1 MILIVL
7 IWLDPRKM
15 ILRFLDW
22 DMNIPTSC
30 YITELLLQYSIKSSD
45 LVKCVRGGKGRKKK
59 TCLYESVRDMKQE
72 FYKSVKEVNISIIKA
87 SLSF

>member
-1 MILIVL
+1 
-7 IWLDPRKM
+7 M

-45 LVKCVRGGKGRKKK
+45 MVKCVRGGKGRKKK
-59 TCLYESVRDMKQE
+59 PLYESVRDMKQE
-72 FYKSVKEVNISIIKA
+72 FYKSVKEVIMTSSSA
-87 SLSF
+87 SL